1 MRRLVLYSGNV
12 FKCTTA
18 YFDTK
23 LQEIWED
30 SAREQLDAGWIMT
43 WGQDQGGQNSFD
55 VDL

>member
-1 MRRLVLYSGNV
+1 MRRLVSM
-12 FKCTTA
+12 FWTA

>member
-12 FKCTTA
+12 SKCTTA